1 MHESKSDAEQL
12 KNELANQW
20 KQLEHWTS
28 SKIWKQMENCKTV
41 TNRKIRN
48 C

>member
-20 KQLEHWTS
+20 KQVAKFENKC
-28 SKIWKQMENCKTV
+28 KIAKRLRIGK
-41 TNRKIRN
+41 
-48 C
+48 